1 MLPNAFIGKAQPPT
15 DEELAAELGASKSLW
30 DEIVSSLALD
40 QEWNSY
46 SKKAGWALRLK
57 KKERNI
63 VYLGPVH
70 GGFRVSFVLGDRAIQ
85 AAKQAKLPAAV
96 LKNLAESKRYAEGT
110 AVRLDIKRS
119 ADVGIVRKLAELKMA
134 N

>member
-30 DEIVSSLALD
+30 DQIVNTLALD
-40 QEWNSY
+40 QEWNTY

-57 KKERNI
+57 KKDRNI

-70 GGFRVSFVLGDRAIQ
+70 GGFRVSFVLGDRAVA
-85 AAKQAKLPAAV
+85 AAKESKLPAAV
-96 LKNLAESKRYAEGT
+96 LKNIAESKRYAEGT
-110 AVRLDIKRS
+110 AVRMEIRKPR
-119 ADVGIVRKLAELKMA
+119 DVEIVMKLAEIKMA
-134 N
+134 H